1 MSKTERRRIAK
12 AAKKAKKLAEKGG
25 VADAPA
31 ASASRGEP
39 NSLAQAKKA
48 AKQGA
53 RLTHEERKHI
63 YTERARIRREQQRAR
78 LGGAAK
84 VDMFCFACRRRG
96 HVVADCPARAAA
108 GDAGGG
114 AELDDDAALVATLRA
129 AAPRGALDGAASKV
143 CYRCGRDD
151 HALRDCKKRRRK
163 PRTPGGAEYLP
174 FAVCFVCGGK
184 GHLSADCP
192 SNPNGVFP
200 KGGACHRCGSTE
212 HRAAACPTHPDNR
225 CKPCGVGGGEEEEEE
240 EEEDDDDDDD
250 VDEESDGGRD
260 GHPFRVAT
268 APSGGGGGDD
278 DDLEW
283 EQEDVADAPP
293 KKKKRKTPGDGKPKR
308 PSVVKF

>member
-114 AELDDDAALVATLRA
+114 AELDDDAALAATLRA

-240 EEEDDDDDDD
+240 EEEEEDDDD